1 MLKEVVRRNGK
12 LTQKYNILIN
22 KPEVNAVVEDILA
35 TKKKNTKITIEV
47 RNGFI

>member
-1 MLKEVVRRNGK
+1 MLKEAVRRNGK

-22 KPEVNAVVEDILA
+22 KAELNAIAEDILA

-47 RNGFI
+47 RNGFV